1 MVGKLNFVRA
11 ELVDIS
17 IKGSALPRKIQ
28 ESSFFELNAFF
39 LYKAGLERVKIK
51 NNDSKLKK

>member
-1 MVGKLNFVRA
+1 MNFVRA

-39 LYKAGLERVKIK
+39 LYKAELERVKIK